1 MSHPLIE
8 AYFARLAAVWPQDA
22 TRDPAWL
29 ELRDH
34 VEADFDETCGAGLDP
49 EEAAKKVVASCG
61 NEVQLAEL
69 FSSGR
74 HSYQTR
80 WIMRLSTAGV
90 VAGILMVMGIA
101 IWWPAESPET
111 FVSQLQAQAPA
122 QPAVPTVAAQPEAD
136 EVERN
141 NQETRDKLAT
151 RMPAEFVEVKLPEVI
166 AFLSDKLEVDFYL
179 DGRGLADLG
188 IDLEQPIFIK
198 LREVRADM
206 LLDLALRQLGGYE
219 LDYVVRDG
227 IVVITSME
235 SLADA
240 SEAKAYPVVD
250 LLKLHIPPVDAG
262 DVDGGPHPLG
272 PGAAGGGGFGGVGGG
287 LGGMPGGGLVPVVND
302 PHTPLAASALINVV
316 ERTVAPD
323 TWESM
328 GGSGTITYYGDML
341 IIRQS
346 PRVHREVEQVLA
358 LLRATA
364 QKANKK

>member
-1 MSHPLIE
+1 
-8 AYFARLAAVWPQDA
+8 
-22 TRDPAWL
+22 
-29 ELRDH
+29 
-34 VEADFDETCGAGLDP
+34 
-49 EEAAKKVVASCG
+49 
-61 NEVQLAEL
+61 
-69 FSSGR
+69 
-74 HSYQTR
+74 
-80 WIMRLSTAGV
+80 MRLSTAGV
-90 VAGILMVMGIA
+90 VAGVFVVMGIA
-101 IWWPAESPET
+101 IWWPGESPDT

-122 QPAVPTVAAQPEAD
+122 QPAVPSVAAKPDAD
-136 EVERN
+136 EIERN
-141 NQETRDKLAT
+141 NQKTRDKLAT

-166 AFLSDKLEVDFYL
+166 SFLSDKLEIDFYL

-250 LLKLHIPPVDAG
+250 LLKLHVPPVDAG
-262 DVDGGPHPLG
+262 DADGGPHALG
-272 PGAAGGGGFGGVGGG
+272 PGAAGGFGGG

-316 ERTVAPD
+316 ERTVAPE

-358 LLRATA
+358 LLRATV
-364 QKANKK
+364 QKTTKK